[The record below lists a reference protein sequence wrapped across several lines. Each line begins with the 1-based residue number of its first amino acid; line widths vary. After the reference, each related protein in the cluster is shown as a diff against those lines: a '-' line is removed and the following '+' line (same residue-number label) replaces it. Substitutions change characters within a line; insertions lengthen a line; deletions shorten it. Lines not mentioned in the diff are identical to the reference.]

1 MTTGEKIKMLRK
13 AMGWTQEDLANLVG
27 VKQAAINKYE
37 TGLVVNLKRD
47 TIQNL
52 AHALGCS
59 PVFLL
64 DDIDGKS
71 PYDDY
76 VLHHVLTD
84 LGELSVDERDLIVR
98 YRDLSDDGK
107 NYLSQQLSIAAKMF
121 PKEEAL

>member
-13 AMGWTQEDLANLVG
+13 AKGWTQEDLAKLVG
-27 VKQAAINKYE
+27 VQKAAINKYE
-37 TGLVVNLKRD
+37 TGIVINLKRD

-76 VLHHVLTD
+76 VLHHVLSY

-107 NYLSQQLSIAAKMF
+107 NYLSQQLSIASKLF

>member
-84 LGELSVDERDLIVR
+84 LGKLSVDERDLIVR

-121 PKEEAL
+121 PKEGES